1 MRKFLI
7 PMLMVSA
14 ALPVAAQA
22 QDSEAYAERRA
33 ERAEQ
38 RAQQREQ
45 RSEQRQERRQQ
56 NASPMPQSSVS
67 ESPRP
72 ERVRPERQQWQGG
85 NDGPRMERR
94 APSAERGDFER
105 RFERRPRAEALSGV
119 VRVEEARPAPTAP
132 TTTQTDRRRGG
143 GFDEL
148 RDRVIRD
155 GQRVEEH
162 RRDGRRDSWRHDW
175 RSDRRYDWRR
185 HRDRNRWVFR
195 IGTYYDPYR
204 YSYRRFSIGYNMWPS
219 YYGSRFWINDPWMY
233 RLPPVYGP
241 YRWIRYYDDALLVN
255 IYTGRVEDVIYGV
268 FW

>member
-72 ERVRPERQQWQGG
+72 ERQQWQGG

-105 RFERRPRAEALSGV
+105 RFERRPRAEAPSGV

-162 RRDGRRDSWRHDW
+162 RRDGRRESRPPEWRGDP
-175 RSDRRYDWRR
+175 RYVRRRTCPR
-185 HRDRNRWVFR
+185 H
-195 IGTYYDPYR
+195 
-204 YSYRRFSIGYNMWPS
+204 
-219 YYGSRFWINDPWMY
+219 
-233 RLPPVYGP
+233 PPV
-241 YRWIRYYDDALLVN
+241 RVI
-255 IYTGRVEDVIYGV
+255 GRS
-268 FW
+268 